1 MVSVILVMA
10 GRGTRMGI
18 DKNKILLDLA
28 NKPVYMHSLDLF
40 LQYNFEIICVINKD
54 DENEIV
60 PNLDKRVK
68 YTYGGDTRL
77 MSVFNG
83 LKMATG
89 DYVIVHDAARPLISK
104 DIIDEIL
111 LKKDNSDA
119 ILTYLPVKDTIK
131 TNVNNK
137 LTTLDRNILISA
149 VTPQCAKYDIL
160 YKSLNQAINE
170 SKNFT
175 DDISAIEFYFNKAK
189 IELIRANDE
198 CIKLT
203 TMLDYKLLKAI
214 KE

>member
-28 NKPVYMHSLDLF
+28 NKPVYMHSLELF

-89 DYVIVHDAARPLISK
+89 DYVIVHDAARPVISK

>member
-89 DYVIVHDAARPLISK
+89 DYVIVHDAARPVISK